1 MYEIFGQGDEP
12 VKVADL
18 QPVLHWAGSPQQCLS
33 LPIERGSMSIFELN
47 SCRLLLSNPNR

>member
-18 QPVLHWAGSPQQCLS
+18 QPVSNRASSPQQCLS
-33 LPIERGSMSIFELN
+33 LPKERE
-47 SCRLLLSNPNR
+47 RLGEYI